1 MPLHVNKPHLLC
13 SFTFK
18 PQPCHSLS
26 LITKVTAHLHNS
38 MLAINCQTSEN
49 PTKHHFQHT
58 RENKQIFLICGNK
71 ELDIIFTEQHRLSS
85 YAWIN
90 EGIIF
95 LLLSANACHSCVI
108 STFCYVALL
117 RKKAQSAP
125 ACVCVCVCRP
135 QL

>member
-1 MPLHVNKPHLLC
+1 MPLHVNKLRLLC

-38 MLAINCQTSEN
+38 MRAINCQTSEN
-49 PTKHHFQHT
+49 TTKHHFQHT
-58 RENKQIFLICGNK
+58 RENKKTFFICGNK

-85 YAWIN
+85 YVWIN

-95 LLLSANACHSCVI
+95 LLLSANVCHRCVI
-108 STFCYVALL
+108 STFCYVALV
-117 RKKAQSAP
+117 RNESAVCP
-125 ACVCVCVCRP
+125 GMRVCV
-135 QL
+135 